1 MARDS
6 AGLASI
12 TRSLAV
18 GLALAAAGV
27 RPVAAQG
34 PAFSCELKQQSGL
47 AESDARTAA
56 ALICEELRR
65 ESAGAGAYGI
75 SLGSLG
81 QAIVVV
87 ASRGDGTASLT
98 VQVANMEEM
107 PLAARRIAGAL
118 AHGRPLAA
126 GQRVDN
132 LLESETRQPLSK
144 KGSLKFMAGVMDVE
158 SPGFG
163 ARSVGF
169 SLGLLYSTP
178 RFALPVEARF
188 AWSGTGYPDADL
200 DLAGLGIGARRYV
213 SDRDVSPF
221 FGGGLALLHLS
232 ASRGSYPDPY
242 GSASSPG
249 SDAYFYADRTSVG
262 PYVEAG
268 VELLRLHRG
277 RVLFQVR
284 AEFPTGP
291 LESDAVPV
299 GCYDPRYCDPA
310 QDHVIPAQSRYVV
323 PVSFGVSVAF

>member
-1 MARDS
+1 MARDLE
-6 AGLASI
+6 GLASV
-12 TRSLAV
+12 TRLLAL
-18 GLALAAAGV
+18 GFALAALGA
-27 RPVAAQG
+27 RPAAAQG

-47 AESDARTAA
+47 VESDARTATT
-56 ALICEELRR
+56 LICEELRR

-132 LLESETRQPLSK
+132 LLESETRQPPSK

-169 SLGLLYSTP
+169 GLGLLYSTP

-188 AWSGTGYPDADL
+188 AWSGTGYPDPEL

-221 FGGGLALLHLS
+221 FGGGSHCS
-232 ASRGSYPDPY
+232 
-242 GSASSPG
+242 
-249 SDAYFYADRTSVG
+249 T
-262 PYVEAG
+262 
-268 VELLRLHRG
+268 
-277 RVLFQVR
+277 
-284 AEFPTGP
+284 
-291 LESDAVPV
+291 
-299 GCYDPRYCDPA
+299 
-310 QDHVIPAQSRYVV
+310 
-323 PVSFGVSVAF
+323 